1 MSLVWILFAGLSL
14 GAAVTDLT
22 RYRIPN
28 RIVLALLAL
37 FAGAAALHF
46 SHVIWLSHL
55 LPAFGCLAITGT
67 VYAFGWMGAGDA
79 KLVPVMALWSGVP
92 ALMPLLFWIATS
104 GLILVAILVS
114 SRFAVNSK
122 ILRRH
127 IGLNGL
133 PRVLRRNE
141 SVPFGVAIAAGALI
155 ASASFPNWLWQS

>member
-1 MSLVWILFAGLSL
+1 
-14 GAAVTDLT
+14 
-22 RYRIPN
+22 
-28 RIVLALLAL
+28 
-37 FAGAAALHF
+37 
-46 SHVIWLSHL
+46 
-55 LPAFGCLAITGT
+55 
-67 VYAFGWMGAGDA
+67 MGAGDA